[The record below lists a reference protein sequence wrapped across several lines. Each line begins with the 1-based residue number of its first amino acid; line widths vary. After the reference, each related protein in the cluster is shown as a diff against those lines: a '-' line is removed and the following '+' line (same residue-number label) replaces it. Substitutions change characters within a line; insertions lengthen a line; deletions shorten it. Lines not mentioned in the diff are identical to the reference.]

1 MSNIKLSK
9 VEREL
14 LNHAKD
20 VLTLVGIPFT
30 LSNGHPKRL
39 LFGARSI
46 ALPTSTKDHRYL
58 LNWLSNIRRAARDIR
73 SSQLHSQ

>member
-14 LNHAKD
+14 FSHAKS
-20 VLTLVGIPFT
+20 VLNPIGIAFT

-39 LFGARSI
+39 LFGPRSI

-58 LNWLSNIRRAARDIR
+58 LNWLSNLRRAAKDIR
-73 SSQLHSQ
+73 